1 MIAFHPSFILFSGSI
16 NNDVLSVAFL
26 LGAVLW
32 TLKWYEKQTWEGIL
46 KIALYMG
53 LGMMTKLS
61 VALAAFPIGAVF
73 LVVLVRRCKAKNWRI
88 FGQYGAFLGI
98 CAPLGLWYPI
108 RNLVR
113 FGVPLNYVQ
122 EMSVKSDQY
131 LGDQSFLSRALDF
144 SPHQVAKVFE
154 QWLHYDASGYNEY
167 NPLITLLKNAVFGGV
182 HQPIHCRRTAA
193 GVQSGRGAV
202 LDGGPSGC
210 RRIRRHGVDVLAQTQ
225 DAGQTAG
232 AVSGWILRGAAV

>member
-1 MIAFHPSFILFSGSI
+1 MCIRDRYFPLAVIAFHPSFILFSGSI

-131 LGDQSFLSRALDF
+131 LGDQSFLSRVLDF

-167 NPLITLLKNAVFGGV
+167 NPLITLLKNAVFGEYINLSL
-182 HQPIHCRRTAA
+182 IH
-193 GVQSGRGAV
+193 
-202 LDGGPSGC
+202 
-210 RRIRRHGVDVLAQTQ
+210 I
-225 DAGQTAG
+225 
-232 AVSGWILRGAAV
+232 